1 MNNINE
7 NRTDKRT
14 PGGEKSKAELKWF
27 VLFLAV
33 IFFLPI
39 TILAVV
45 ELFTS
50 ADAFAIGITGF
61 MQSVIVYGGLG
72 LVAVIIALV
81 LFILLIQPGH
91 NVPAKGWQNRRHFCF
106 ASSSLSSLSRPL
118 VLDIPYLKRP
128 EAAYLERLEF
138 EYSRGIG
145 DYGSDDYYL
154 RGVDMTG
161 ERHSFEISEK
171 RYEGRGR
178 ALWGGNDYN
187 LFAKVTYL
195 PHTSTLIV
203 ARIYDQNSTRQGQN
217 CTHHPLNSR
226 MIGKVF
232 QSRSM
237 TRFNTLPVSP
247 LRLSLTM
254 GGVISEEDAGVSLS

>member
-33 IFFLPI
+33 IFFCDHHPRGGGMVYKRRCLCHR
-39 TILAVV
+39 
-45 ELFTS
+45 
-50 ADAFAIGITGF
+50 ITGF
-61 MQSVIVYGGLG
+61 MQAVIVYGGLG

-81 LFILLIQPGH
+81 LFILLIQPDATFLQKVGRTAGILLCLAAAFFL
-91 NVPAKGWQNRRHFCF
+91 V
-106 ASSSLSSLSRPL
+106 RPL

-171 RYEGRGR
+171 RYEEGR
-178 ALWGGNDYN
+178 ALWGGNDFA
-187 LFAKVTYL
+187 LFAKL
-195 PHTSTLIV
+195 PTCRT
-203 ARIYDQNSTRQGQN
+203 
-217 CTHHPLNSR
+217 P
-226 MIGKVF
+226 
-232 QSRSM
+232 
-237 TRFNTLPVSP
+237 PP
-247 LRLSLTM
+247 
-254 GGVISEEDAGVSLS
+254 

>member
-7 NRTDKRT
+7 NRTDKRV
-14 PGGEKSKAELKWF
+14 PGGEKSKTELKWF

-45 ELFTS
+45 EWFTS

-61 MQSVIVYGGLG
+61 MQAVIVYGGLG

-81 LFILLIQPGH
+81 LFILLVQPDATFLQKVGRTAGILLC
-91 NVPAKGWQNRRHFCF
+91 VAAAFF
-106 ASSSLSSLSRPL
+106 LVRPL

-171 RYEGRGR
+171 RYEEGARAVGRER
-178 ALWGGNDYN
+178 LCS
-187 LFAKVTYL
+187 VCESHL
-195 PHTSTLIV
+195 PAAHLHLDN
-203 ARIYDQNSTRQGQN
+203 ARIYDRTR
-217 CTHHPLNSR
+217 R
-226 MIGKVF
+226 A
-232 QSRSM
+232 
-237 TRFNTLPVSP
+237 
-247 LRLSLTM
+247 
-254 GGVISEEDAGVSLS
+254 GGRIVPHIPRTFG

>member
-7 NRTDKRT
+7 NRTDKRA

-27 VLFLAV
+27 ILFLAV

-39 TILAVV
+39 TIFAVV
-45 ELFTS
+45 EWFTS

-61 MQSVIVYGGLG
+61 MQAVIVYGGLG

-81 LFILLIQPGH
+81 LFILLIQPDTTFLQKIGRTAGILLCLAAAFFL
-91 NVPAKGWQNRRHFCF
+91 V
-106 ASSSLSSLSRPL
+106 RPL

-171 RYEGRGR
+171 RYEEGWFGRLLSARRRYDRR
-178 ALWGGNDYN
+178 AAFL
-187 LFAKVTYL
+187 
-195 PHTSTLIV
+195 
-203 ARIYDQNSTRQGQN
+203 
-217 CTHHPLNSR
+217 
-226 MIGKVF
+226 
-232 QSRSM
+232 
-237 TRFNTLPVSP
+237 
-247 LRLSLTM
+247 
-254 GGVISEEDAGVSLS
+254 